1 MVGANYYF
9 TDKTQGFHD
18 QIEVKQKELQPWT
31 AKIDAKKAELDMALS
46 ERDTLSKKAESVK
59 KTYDEALESLGQ
71 VRSDLE
77 AKVQKSLFL
86 LLPKY

>member
-1 MVGANYYF
+1 
-9 TDKTQGFHD
+9 
-18 QIEVKQKELQPWT
+18 
-31 AKIDAKKAELDMALS
+31 MALS

-77 AKVQKSLFL
+77 AKVQKKFVSLT
-86 LLPKY
+86 P